1 VARWGSVIAVTVAL
15 MASLRAVWSIESD
28 DEDAF
33 WADFDEDRIAASL
46 PAWAAWL
53 LNAHDLSEVG
63 FHIETDSAAQFRAD
77 FDEAAFAR
85 ALPAGCRASLVQLE
99 QQLTPR
105 DRAQVAWRRLMRRP
119 PL

>member
-1 VARWGSVIAVTVAL
+1 
-15 MASLRAVWSIESD
+15 MASLRAVWSIETD

-46 PAWAAWL
+46 PVWAAWL
-53 LNAHDLSEVG
+53 LNANDLSEVE

-85 ALPAGCRASLVQLE
+85 ALPVECRASLVQLE
-99 QQLTPR
+99 QQLTLR
-105 DRAQVAWRRLMRRP
+105 DRAHAEWRRLMRRP